1 MRYTRAVHQ
10 ASSVT
15 KVLVLGL
22 ATLGLLACG
31 AIDDIARAG
40 IKAGA
45 RGADEAVGVGAGHVD
60 DAARKG
66 AGTIDDAKPG
76 IVLEE
81 SDRLDGAVELA
92 GEFALELVPNAFE
105 SDAPTPTSFVELVS
119 QPKYVNLVSE
129 PAAWTRLRD
138 SGEAA
143 KDAPWIFDARPQGD
157 GVLVDSQAIPFGE
170 LAATCWRLGTT
181 CVFVGC
187 GDDACSAATRSVF
200 DSMEVQADMRVD
212 EYTETLIDTR
222 MTTAPQPPFVMFVG
236 GSATREYTLVRLKP
250 E

>member
-1 MRYTRAVHQ
+1 MRYARRVHRASLV
-10 ASSVT
+10 A
-15 KVLVLGL
+15 KALVLGL

-45 RGADEAVGVGAGHVD
+45 RGTDEVVGAGAGHLD
-60 DAARKG
+60 DAARKS
-66 AGTIDDAKPG
+66 AGKIDDVKPA
-76 IVLEE
+76 VALEE
-81 SDRLDGAVELA
+81 SDRLEGAVELA
-92 GEFALELVPNAFE
+92 GEFALELAPAAFE

-119 QPKYVNLVSE
+119 QPKYVNLVSD

-138 SGEAA
+138 SSDAV

-157 GVLVDSQAIPFGE
+157 GVLVDNQVIAFDV

-187 GDDACSAATRSVF
+187 SDDACSAATRSVF
-200 DSMEVQADMRVD
+200 DAMQVQADMRVD
-212 EYTETLIDTR
+212 AYTETLIDTR
-222 MTTAPQPPFVMFVG
+222 MTTAPQPSFMMFVG
-236 GSATREYTLVRLKP
+236 GSAAREYTLVRTKQ